1 VSDPRSIVVHVD
13 ASAASRRRLQLA
25 ATLARAYEADVT
37 AIYAVASLGA
47 QYPYIYVVGSPEA
60 VALVRDME
68 EANLALG
75 KAAFDAV
82 AMGNDRLRWTAPA
95 TEPLRTM
102 TRQGRYADLLILG
115 QHDPDNPPQA
125 CLPPD
130 FVESVLIESGRP
142 ALVVPYIGVP
152 ETFGKV
158 ALVAWKNTRESA
170 RALSAALPFLR
181 RCEHVHVVAWDEND
195 GTEPEAPLDVERYLC
210 RHGIGIRMH
219 RRDTAPESIG
229 DALLSL
235 VADTSADLLVMGC
248 YGHSRARE
256 WVLGG
261 ATRAILQSMT
271 VPVLMAH

>member
-1 VSDPRSIVVHVD
+1 MSDPKSIVVHVD

-25 ATLARAYEADVT
+25 ATLGRLYEAEVT
-37 AIYAVASLGA
+37 AIYATASLGA
-47 QYPYIYVVGSPEA
+47 EYPYIYVVGSPEA
-60 VALVRDME
+60 VALVREVD
-68 EANLALG
+68 EANLASA

-82 AMGNDRLRWTAPA
+82 AAGNDRLRWAAP
-95 TEPLRTM
+95 TTNPLRTM
-102 TRQGRYADLLILG
+102 SHQGRYADLLILG
-115 QHDPDNPPQA
+115 QRDPDNPPQA
-125 CLPPD
+125 CLPRD
-130 FVESVLIESGRP
+130 FVESVLVDSGRP
-142 ALVVPYIGVP
+142 ALVVPYVGVP
-152 ETFGKV
+152 DAFGKV

-181 RCEHVHVVAWDEND
+181 RCEHVHVVSWDEGD
-195 GTEPEAPLDVERYLC
+195 GSEREAPLDIERYLC
-210 RHGIGIRMH
+210 RHDVGIRMH
-219 RRDTAPESIG
+219 RRDAAPESIG

-261 ATRAILQSMT
+261 ATRVVLQSMT